1 MPAAQALEATYLDS
15 NAYHTSM
22 HAADVV
28 QTLAVL
34 LLAEHGAEAGPG
46 RDPTHGHGSLRATLR
61 AEEKLALIIAAAMHD
76 AGHPGM
82 CSAVQ

>member
-34 LLAEHGAEAGPG
+34 LHGAEVGPG
-46 RDPTHGHGSLRATLR
+46 RKPTLRATLR